1 MSTSKRAQHPREGT
15 CGTPT
20 PLTDDLYEDTWVAME
35 GLKMLRQRPAGKPWY
50 MQVNWPGP
58 HGPFIVTKSMREA
71 TATREYPQPH
81 DYTRGGLNES
91 QLLESRQ
98 LYSAEVENLD
108 KWMGEYLKT
117 IEELGDTNNT
127 IVCISSDH
135 GELLGD
141 HGDWAKSKP
150 W

>member
-1 MSTSKRAQHPREGT
+1 M
-15 CGTPT
+15 
-20 PLTDDLYEDTWVAME
+20 DTWVAME

-127 IVCISSDH
+127 VSHRCLAVEAEHIHYLTARPRSDRVH
-135 GELLGD
+135 LKRSRRTAGR
-141 HGDWAKSKP
+141 P
-150 W
+150 R